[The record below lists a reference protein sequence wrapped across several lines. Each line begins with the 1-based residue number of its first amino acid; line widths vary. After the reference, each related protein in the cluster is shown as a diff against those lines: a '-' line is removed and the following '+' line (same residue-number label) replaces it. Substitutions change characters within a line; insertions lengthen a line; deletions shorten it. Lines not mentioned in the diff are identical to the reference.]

1 MVYDKADHVIED
13 FFFFFL
19 SLLSMYQIGLETS
32 MRGSDFISD
41 SVYLLHCKFH
51 KVNSKYG
58 GSYID
63 SPDWKKDKKTN
74 YKSHR

>member
-1 MVYDKADHVIED
+1 MEVMVYDKADHVIED
-13 FFFFFL
+13 FLFFL

-41 SVYLLHCKFH
+41 SLYLLHYKFH
-51 KVNSKYG
+51 KVNSKCG

-63 SPDWKKDKKTN
+63 SPDWRKGKKN
-74 YKSHR
+74 QL